1 LNGDKWLHLIMSIA
15 YVFLNCDIGYE
26 KSVIA
31 QLQQIDVVKEVHG
44 THGSYDIL
52 AKLESLSNEEL
63 SQAISYKVRKFKN
76 VKSSMTLL
84 AMG

>member
-1 LNGDKWLHLIMSIA
+1 MNGDKWLHLIMSIA

-26 KSVIA
+26 KSVID

-44 THGSYDIL
+44 TFGSYDIL
-52 AKLESLSNEEL
+52 AKLESSSNEEL
-63 SQAISYKVRKFKN
+63 SLTLSHKIRKFKN
-76 VKSSMTLL
+76 IKSSMTLL